1 MKKNALKF
9 VEKSFSPNLYLVG
22 KSMTQEKTNRN
33 YKDSVFVDLFAH
45 DVTAKENFISL
56 YNALHGTNL
65 DAKTTDVQPV
75 MLERVLYMKYYN
87 DIAMLIDGKIVILI
101 EHQSTINQNMPFR
114 FLEYIA
120 RIYEKITTKDEKFG
134 RKLVKLPVPEF
145 YVFYNG
151 KDDYPTESV
160 MKLSDAFMQIDDY
173 SKLKNQLENAN
184 YPLEISVKVININVD
199 KENPL
204 LKRCETLKQ
213 YSEFI
218 EQVRCN
224 IESAIPEPFTTAIKE
239 AIKKGFLSDY
249 LNRKSTE
256 VQNMLL
262 AEYDYDTD
270 IAVQRKEAFEDGISI
285 GRNEGI
291 AIGEERGISIGLLQ
305 GEHKKAIETAKSMK
319 SENMPV
325 NTIAHFTGLSP
336 EEIEK
341 L

>member
-65 DAKTTDVQPV
+65 DTKTTEIQPV

-87 DIAMLIDGKIVILI
+87 DVAMLIDGKIVILI

-134 RKLVKLPVPEF
+134 RKLVKLPIPEF

-160 MKLSDAFMQIDDY
+160 MKLSDAFMQLGDD
-173 SKLKNQLENAN
+173 SELKNQLENTN

-199 KENPL
+199 KENPI
-204 LKRCETLKQ
+204 LKRCEALKE

-218 EQVRCN
+218 EQVRFN
-224 IESAIPEPFTTAIKE
+224 IENAVSEPFTTAIKE

-270 IAVQRKEAFEDGISI
+270 IAVQRKEAFDD
-285 GRNEGI
+285 GI
-291 AIGEERGISIGLLQ
+291 AIGEERGISIGAQQAKL
-305 GEHKKAIETAKSMK
+305 ETARKFLAMGLSI
-319 SENMPV
+319 EQV
-325 NTIAHFTGLSP
+325 ADGTGLSVG
-336 EEIEK
+336 EIEK

>member
-1 MKKNALKF
+1 MQI
-9 VEKSFSPNLYLVG
+9 P
-22 KSMTQEKTNRN
+22 QEKTNRN

-45 DVTAKENFISL
+45 DINAKENFISL

-87 DIAMLIDGKIVILI
+87 DVAMLIDGKIVILI

-134 RKLVKLPVPEF
+134 RKLVKLPIPEF

-151 KDDYPTESV
+151 KDDYPVESV
-160 MKLSDAFMQIDDY
+160 MKLSDAFMQLDDE
-173 SKLKNQLENAN
+173 LKNQLENAN

-199 KENPL
+199 KENPI
-204 LKRCETLKQ
+204 LKHCEALKQ

-224 IESAIPEPFTTAIKE
+224 IENAVPEPLTTAIKE

-249 LNRKSTE
+249 LNRKSAE

-270 IAVQRKEAFEDGISI
+270 IAVQRKEAFDD
-285 GRNEGI
+285 GI
-291 AIGEERGISIGLLQ
+291 AIGEKRGISIGLSQ
-305 GEHKKAIETAKSMK
+305 GAQQAKLETAKTLLTFGDSIEK
-319 SENMPV
+319 ISKV
-325 NTIAHFTGLSP
+325 TGLSI

>member
-1 MKKNALKF
+1 
-9 VEKSFSPNLYLVG
+9 
-22 KSMTQEKTNRN
+22 MTQEKTNRN

-45 DVTAKENFISL
+45 DINAKENFISL
-56 YNALHGTNL
+56 YNALHDTNL
-65 DAKTTDVQPV
+65 DAKNTDVQPV

-160 MKLSDAFMQIDDY
+160 MKLSDAFMQLD
-173 SKLKNQLENAN
+173 SKLKNQLENTS

-199 KENPL
+199 KENPI
-204 LKRCETLKQ
+204 LKRCEALKE

-218 EQVRCN
+218 ELVRSN
-224 IESAIPEPFTTAIKE
+224 IENNVSEPFTTAIKE
-239 AIKKGFLSDY
+239 TIKKGFLSDY

-270 IAVQRKEAFEDGISI
+270 IAVQRRESFEDGFSAGEEY
-285 GRNEGI
+285 GRKEGI
-291 AIGEERGISIGLLQ
+291 SLGAQQAKL
-305 GEHKKAIETAKSMK
+305 ETAKTLLAFGDSIEK
-319 SENMPV
+319 VSKV
-325 NTIAHFTGLSP
+325 TGLSV

>member
-1 MKKNALKF
+1 
-9 VEKSFSPNLYLVG
+9 
-22 KSMTQEKTNRN
+22 MTQEKTNRN

-75 MLERVLYMKYYN
+75 MLEQVLYMKYYN

-134 RKLVKLPVPEF
+134 RKLVKLPIPEF

-151 KDDYPTESV
+151 KDDYPTESE
-160 MKLSDAFMQIDDY
+160 MKLSDAFIQLDGE
-173 SKLKNQLENAN
+173 LKNQLENAN

-199 KENPL
+199 KENPI
-204 LKRCETLKQ
+204 LKRCEALKE

-218 EQVRCN
+218 EQVRFN
-224 IESAIPEPFTTAIKE
+224 IENAVPEPFTTAIKE

-270 IAVQRKEAFEDGISI
+270 IAVQRKEAFEDGMS
-285 GRNEGI
+285 
-291 AIGEERGISIGLLQ
+291 Q
-305 GEHKKAIETAKSMK
+305 GEHKKAIETAKKILAMGLSI
-319 SENMPV
+319 EQV
-325 NTIAHFTGLSP
+325 ADGTGLSI

>member
-1 MKKNALKF
+1 MQI
-9 VEKSFSPNLYLVG
+9 P
-22 KSMTQEKTNRN
+22 QEKTNRN

-45 DVTAKENFISL
+45 DINAKENFISL

-87 DIAMLIDGKIVILI
+87 DVAMLIDGKIVILI

-160 MKLSDAFMQIDDY
+160 MKLSDAFMQLGDD
-173 SKLKNQLENAN
+173 SELKNPFENAN

-199 KENPL
+199 KENSI

-218 EQVRCN
+218 EQVRFN
-224 IESAIPEPFTTAIKE
+224 IENVVPEPFTTAIKE

-270 IAVQRKEAFEDGISI
+270 IAVQRKEAFDDGVSI
-285 GRNEGI
+285 GRNE
-291 AIGEERGISIGLLQ
+291 GISIGLLQ
-305 GEHKKAIETAKSMK
+305 GEYKKAIETAKKFLAMGLSV
-319 SENMPV
+319 EQV
-325 NTIAHFTGLSP
+325 ADGTGLSP

>member
-1 MKKNALKF
+1 
-9 VEKSFSPNLYLVG
+9 
-22 KSMTQEKTNRN
+22 MTQEKTNRN

-45 DVTAKENFISL
+45 DITAKENFISL

-65 DAKTTDVQPV
+65 DTKTTDVQPV

-101 EHQSTINQNMPFR
+101 EHQSTINKNMPFR

-134 RKLVKLPVPEF
+134 RKLVRLPVPEF

-160 MKLSDAFMQIDDY
+160 MKLSDAFIQLDSD
-173 SKLKNQLENAN
+173 SELKNQFENAN
-184 YPLEISVKVININVD
+184 YPLEISVKVVNINVD
-199 KENPL
+199 KENPI
-204 LKRCETLKQ
+204 LKRCEALKE

-218 EQVRCN
+218 EQVRSN
-224 IESAIPEPFTTAIKE
+224 IENDVHEPFTTAIKE

-270 IAVQRKEAFEDGISI
+270 IAVQRKEAFEDGIAI
-285 GRNEGI
+285 GEKV
-291 AIGEERGISIGLLQ
+291 GEERGISIGMSQ
-305 GEHKKAIETAKSMK
+305 GRNEAKLETAKSMK
-319 SENMPV
+319 SEDMPV
-325 NTIAHFTGLSP
+325 NTIARFTGLSP

>member
-1 MKKNALKF
+1 
-9 VEKSFSPNLYLVG
+9 
-22 KSMTQEKTNRN
+22 MTQEKTNRN

-151 KDDYPTESV
+151 KDDYPVESV
-160 MKLSDAFMQIDDY
+160 MKLSDAFMQLDDE
-173 SKLKNQLENAN
+173 LKNQLENEN

-199 KENPL
+199 KENPI
-204 LKRCETLKQ
+204 LKRCEALKE

-224 IESAIPEPFTTAIKE
+224 IENAVPEPFTTAIKE

-270 IAVQRKEAFEDGISI
+270 IAVQRKEAFDDGVSI

-291 AIGEERGISIGLLQ
+291 SIGISQ
-305 GEHKKAIETAKSMK
+305 GAQQAKLETAKVLK
-319 SENMPV
+319 SAGIEINLII
-325 NTIAHFTGLSP
+325 NSTGLSP

>member
-1 MKKNALKF
+1 MFSYENISF
-9 VEKSFSPNLYLVG
+9 VRLHVLTTVHCYRFVFDSIFPAEIFCSCTTYIHRVCKPNL
-22 KSMTQEKTNRN
+22 
-33 YKDSVFVDLFAH
+33 
-45 DVTAKENFISL
+45 
-56 YNALHGTNL
+56 
-65 DAKTTDVQPV
+65 
-75 MLERVLYMKYYN
+75 

-101 EHQSTINQNMPFR
+101 EHQSTINKNMPFR

-134 RKLVKLPVPEF
+134 RKLVKLPIPEF

-151 KDDYPTESV
+151 KDDYPTESE
-160 MKLSDAFMQIDDY
+160 MKLSDAFIQLDGE
-173 SKLKNQLENAN
+173 LKNQLENAN

-199 KENPL
+199 KENPI
-204 LKRCETLKQ
+204 LKRCEALKE

-218 EQVRCN
+218 EQVRSN
-224 IESAIPEPFTTAIKE
+224 IENNVHEPFTNAIKE

-270 IAVQRKEAFEDGISI
+270 IAVQRKEAFDDGISI

-291 AIGEERGISIGLLQ
+291 SIGLSQ
-305 GEHKKAIETAKSMK
+305 GITQGAHQKAVETAKTLLAFGDSIEK
-319 SENMPV
+319 VSKV
-325 NTIAHFTGLSP
+325 TGLSV

>member
-1 MKKNALKF
+1 
-9 VEKSFSPNLYLVG
+9 
-22 KSMTQEKTNRN
+22 
-33 YKDSVFVDLFAH
+33 
-45 DVTAKENFISL
+45 
-56 YNALHGTNL
+56 
-65 DAKTTDVQPV
+65 
-75 MLERVLYMKYYN
+75 
-87 DIAMLIDGKIVILI
+87 MLIDGKIVILI

-134 RKLVKLPVPEF
+134 RKLVKLPIPEF

-160 MKLSDAFMQIDDY
+160 MKLSDAFMQLGDND
-173 SKLKNQLENAN
+173 KLKNQFENAN

-199 KENPL
+199 KEKPIL
-204 LKRCETLKQ
+204 RRCEALKE

-218 EQVRCN
+218 EQVRSN
-224 IESAIPEPFTTAIKE
+224 VENDIPEPFTNAIKQ

-270 IAVQRKEAFEDGISI
+270 IAVQRREAFDDGVMQGLSQGISQ

-291 AIGEERGISIGLLQ
+291 SIGLSQGISQ
-305 GEHKKAIETAKSMK
+305 GEKKAKLETAKNLLSIGL
-319 SENMPV
+319 SQDQ
-325 NTIAHFTGLSP
+325 IASVTGLSP

>member
-1 MKKNALKF
+1 M
-9 VEKSFSPNLYLVG
+9 
-22 KSMTQEKTNRN
+22 QKTNRN
-33 YKDSVFVDLFAH
+33 YKDSVFVDLFAY
-45 DVTAKENFISL
+45 DITAKENFISL

-65 DAKTTDVQPV
+65 DVKTTDVQPV

-151 KDDYPTESV
+151 KDDYPTESM
-160 MKLSDAFMQIDDY
+160 MKLSDAFMQLGDNCE
-173 SKLKNQLENAN
+173 LKNQLENAN
-184 YPLEISVKVININVD
+184 YPLEIFVKVININVD
-199 KENPL
+199 KENPI

-218 EQVRCN
+218 EQVRSN
-224 IESAIPEPFTTAIKE
+224 IENAVSEPFTSAIKE

-270 IAVQRKEAFEDGISI
+270 IAVQRKEAFNDGFSAGEERGFSL

-291 AIGEERGISIGLLQ
+291 AIGEERGISLGITQ
-305 GEHKKAIETAKSMK
+305 GEHKKAIETAKKFLSMGL
-319 SENMPV
+319 SVEQV
-325 NTIAHFTGLSP
+325 ADGTGLSI

>member
-1 MKKNALKF
+1 MQI
-9 VEKSFSPNLYLVG
+9 P
-22 KSMTQEKTNRN
+22 QEKTNRN

-45 DVTAKENFISL
+45 DISAKENFISL

-65 DAKTTDVQPV
+65 DVETTDVQPV
-75 MLERVLYMKYYN
+75 MLEQVLYMKYYN

-151 KDDYPTESV
+151 KDDYPTESI
-160 MKLSDAFMQIDDY
+160 MKLSDAFIQLDGD
-173 SKLKNQLENAN
+173 SELKNQLENAN

-199 KENPL
+199 KENPI
-204 LKRCETLKQ
+204 LKRCEALKE

-218 EQVRCN
+218 EQVRSN
-224 IESAIPEPFTTAIKE
+224 IENNVPEPFTSAIKE
-239 AIKKGFLSDY
+239 TIKKGFLSDY

-270 IAVQRKEAFEDGISI
+270 IAVQRKEA
-285 GRNEGI
+285 R
-291 AIGEERGISIGLLQ
+291 EEGISIGLSQ
-305 GEHKKAIETAKSMK
+305 GEHKKAVETAKTLLSFGDSIEK
-319 SENMPV
+319 ISKV
-325 NTIAHFTGLSP
+325 TGLAI

>member
-1 MKKNALKF
+1 
-9 VEKSFSPNLYLVG
+9 
-22 KSMTQEKTNRN
+22 MTQEKTNRN

-160 MKLSDAFMQIDDY
+160 MKLSDAFMQLDDE
-173 SKLKNQLENAN
+173 LKNQLENEN

-199 KENPL
+199 KENPI
-204 LKRCETLKQ
+204 LKRCEALKE

-218 EQVRCN
+218 EQVRFN
-224 IESAIPEPFTTAIKE
+224 IENAVSEPLTTAIKE

-270 IAVQRKEAFEDGISI
+270 IAVQRKEAFEDGISL
-285 GRNEGI
+285 
-291 AIGEERGISIGLLQ
+291 GE
-305 GEHKKAIETAKSMK
+305 KKAKLETAKVLK
-319 SENMPV
+319 SAGVEINLII
-325 NTIAHFTGLSP
+325 NSTGLSP

>member
-1 MKKNALKF
+1 MQI
-9 VEKSFSPNLYLVG
+9 P
-22 KSMTQEKTNRN
+22 QEKTNRN

-101 EHQSTINQNMPFR
+101 EHQSTINKNMPFR

-134 RKLVKLPVPEF
+134 RKLVKLPIPEF

-199 KENPL
+199 KENQI
-204 LKRCETLKQ
+204 LKRCEALKE

-218 EQVRCN
+218 EQVRFN
-224 IESAIPEPFTTAIKE
+224 IENAVSEPFTTAIKQ

-270 IAVQRKEAFEDGISI
+270 IAVQRREARE
-285 GRNEGI
+285 EGI
-291 AIGEERGISIGLLQ
+291 KYGFAIGEKAGEERGISMGVQQAKL
-305 GEHKKAIETAKSMK
+305 ETAKKFLAMGLSV
-319 SENMPV
+319 EQV
-325 NTIAHFTGLSP
+325 ADGTGLSP

>member
-9 VEKSFSPNLYLVG
+9 VEKSFSPNFYLVG
-22 KSMTQEKTNRN
+22 KYMTQEKANRN

-87 DIAMLIDGKIVILI
+87 DVAMLIDGKIVILI

-151 KDDYPTESV
+151 KDDYPVESV
-160 MKLSDAFMQIDDY
+160 MKLSDAFMQLD
-173 SKLKNQLENAN
+173 SKLKNQLENTS

-199 KENPL
+199 KENPI
-204 LKRCETLKQ
+204 LKHCETLKQ

-218 EQVRCN
+218 EQVRFN
-224 IESAIPEPFTTAIKE
+224 IESAVPEPLTNAIKE

-270 IAVQRKEAFEDGISI
+270 IAVQRKEAFEDGFSAGEER

-291 AIGEERGISIGLLQ
+291 SIGLSQ
-305 GEHKKAIETAKSMK
+305 GISQGAQQAKLETAKSMK

-325 NTIAHFTGLSP
+325 NTIARFTGLSV

>member
-9 VEKSFSPNLYLVG
+9 VEKIFSPNFYLVG
-22 KSMTQEKTNRN
+22 KYMTQEKANRN

-65 DAKTTDVQPV
+65 DAKTTEVQPV

-134 RKLVKLPVPEF
+134 RKLVKLPIPEF

-151 KDDYPTESV
+151 KDDYPVESV
-160 MKLSDAFMQIDDY
+160 MKLSDAFMQLGDD

-270 IAVQRKEAFEDGISI
+270 IAVQRKEAFDDGVSI

-291 AIGEERGISIGLLQ
+291 TLGTQQAKL
-305 GEHKKAIETAKSMK
+305 ETAKILK
-319 SENMPV
+319 SSGVEINIII
-325 NTIAHFTGLSP
+325 NSTGLSP
-336 EEIEK
+336 EEIEN

>member
-1 MKKNALKF
+1 
-9 VEKSFSPNLYLVG
+9 
-22 KSMTQEKTNRN
+22 MTQEKTNRN

-151 KDDYPTESV
+151 KDDYPVESV
-160 MKLSDAFMQIDDY
+160 MKLSDAFMQLDDE
-173 SKLKNQLENAN
+173 LKNQ
-184 YPLEISVKVININVD
+184 LEISVKVININVD
-199 KENPL
+199 KENPI
-204 LKRCETLKQ
+204 LKRCEALKE

-218 EQVRCN
+218 EQVRSN
-224 IESAIPEPFTTAIKE
+224 IENDVHEPFTTAIKE
-239 AIKKGFLSDY
+239 AIKKGFL
-249 LNRKSTE
+249 
-256 VQNMLL
+256 
-262 AEYDYDTD
+262 
-270 IAVQRKEAFEDGISI
+270 
-285 GRNEGI
+285 
-291 AIGEERGISIGLLQ
+291 
-305 GEHKKAIETAKSMK
+305 
-319 SENMPV
+319 
-325 NTIAHFTGLSP
+325 TI
-336 EEIEK
+336 
-341 L
+341 

>member
-1 MKKNALKF
+1 
-9 VEKSFSPNLYLVG
+9 
-22 KSMTQEKTNRN
+22 MTQEKTNRN

-45 DVTAKENFISL
+45 DINAKENFISL

-65 DAKTTDVQPV
+65 EVETTDIQPV

-199 KENPL
+199 KENTL

-218 EQVRCN
+218 EQVRFN
-224 IESAIPEPFTTAIKE
+224 IENAVSEPFTTAIKE

-285 GRNEGI
+285 GL
-291 AIGEERGISIGLLQ
+291 SQ
-305 GEHKKAIETAKSMK
+305 GAQQKAVETAKNALTMNLSI
-319 SENMPV
+319 EQV
-325 NTIAHFTGLSP
+325 ATLTGLSV

>member
-1 MKKNALKF
+1 
-9 VEKSFSPNLYLVG
+9 
-22 KSMTQEKTNRN
+22 MTQEKTNRN
-33 YKDSVFVDLFAH
+33 YKESVFVDLFAN
-45 DVTAKENFISL
+45 DITAKENFISL

-65 DAKTTDVQPV
+65 DVKTTDVQPV
-75 MLERVLYMKYYN
+75 MLEKVLYMKYYN

-101 EHQSTINQNMPFR
+101 EHQSTINKNMPFR

-151 KDDYPTESV
+151 KDDYPTESI
-160 MKLSDAFMQIDDY
+160 MKLSDAFMQLDDD
-173 SKLKNQLENAN
+173 SELKNQFENAN
-184 YPLEISVKVININVD
+184 YPLEISVKVVNINVD
-199 KENPL
+199 KENPI
-204 LKRCETLKQ
+204 LKRCEALKE

-218 EQVRCN
+218 EQVRSN
-224 IESAIPEPFTTAIKE
+224 IENDVHEPFTTAIKE

-270 IAVQRKEAFEDGISI
+270 IAVQRKEAREEGIKYGI
-285 GRNEGI
+285 AIGEKRGRNEGI
-291 AIGEERGISIGLLQ
+291 SIGLSQ
-305 GEHKKAIETAKSMK
+305 GITQGVHQKAVETAKTLLTFGDSIEK
-319 SENMPV
+319 VSKV
-325 NTIAHFTGLSP
+325 TGLSV

-341 L
+341 LSDSLN

>member
-1 MKKNALKF
+1 MKENTLKF
-9 VEKSFSPNLYLVG
+9 VEKNFSPNFYLVG
-22 KSMTQEKTNRN
+22 KNMLIPQEKTNRN

-134 RKLVKLPVPEF
+134 RKLIKLPVPEF

-160 MKLSDAFMQIDDY
+160 MKLSDAFMQLDDY
-173 SKLKNQLENAN
+173 CELKNQ
-184 YPLEISVKVININVD
+184 LEISVKVININVD
-199 KENPL
+199 KENPIL
-204 LKRCETLKQ
+204 RRCEALKE

-218 EQVRCN
+218 EQVRFN
-224 IESAIPEPFTTAIKE
+224 IENAVSEPFTTAIKQ

-270 IAVQRKEAFEDGISI
+270 IAVQRREA
-285 GRNEGI
+285 R
-291 AIGEERGISIGLLQ
+291 EEGISIGLSQ
-305 GEHKKAIETAKSMK
+305 GAQQKAVETAKNALTMNLSI
-319 SENMPV
+319 EQV
-325 NTIAHFTGLSP
+325 AILTGLSL

>member
-1 MKKNALKF
+1 MEKF
-9 VEKSFSPNLYLVG
+9 
-22 KSMTQEKTNRN
+22 MTQEKTNRN

-45 DVTAKENFISL
+45 DITAKENFISL

-65 DAKTTDVQPV
+65 KVETTDVQPV

-101 EHQSTINQNMPFR
+101 EHQSTINKNMPFR

-134 RKLVKLPVPEF
+134 RKLVKLPIPEF

-160 MKLSDAFMQIDDY
+160 MKLSDAFMQLGDND
-173 SKLKNQLENAN
+173 KLKNQFENEN

-199 KENPL
+199 KENQI
-204 LKRCETLKQ
+204 LKRCEALKE

-218 EQVRCN
+218 EQVRYN
-224 IESAIPEPFTTAIKE
+224 IESEVPEPFTTAIKE

-270 IAVQRKEAFEDGISI
+270 IAVQRRESFEDGFS
-285 GRNEGI
+285 
-291 AIGEERGISIGLLQ
+291 AGEERGRNEAKLETAKNLLSIGLSQ
-305 GEHKKAIETAKSMK
+305 DQ
-319 SENMPV
+319 
-325 NTIAHFTGLSP
+325 IASVTGLSV

>member
-1 MKKNALKF
+1 MQI
-9 VEKSFSPNLYLVG
+9 P
-22 KSMTQEKTNRN
+22 QEKTNRN

-45 DVTAKENFISL
+45 DINAKENFISL

-87 DIAMLIDGKIVILI
+87 DVAMLIDGKIVILI

-199 KENPL
+199 KENQI
-204 LKRCETLKQ
+204 LKRCEALKE

-218 EQVRCN
+218 EQVRFN
-224 IESAIPEPFTTAIKE
+224 IENAVSEPFTTAIKQ

-270 IAVQRKEAFEDGISI
+270 IAVQRREARE
-285 GRNEGI
+285 EGI
-291 AIGEERGISIGLLQ
+291 KYGFAIGEKAGEERGISMGVQQAKL
-305 GEHKKAIETAKSMK
+305 ETAKKFLAMGLSV
-319 SENMPV
+319 EQV
-325 NTIAHFTGLSP
+325 ADGTGLSV

>member
-1 MKKNALKF
+1 MQKK
-9 VEKSFSPNLYLVG
+9 
-22 KSMTQEKTNRN
+22 NRN
-33 YKDSVFVDLFAH
+33 YKDSVFVDLFAY
-45 DVTAKENFISL
+45 DITAKENFISL

-65 DAKTTDVQPV
+65 DVKTTDVQPV

-151 KDDYPTESV
+151 KDDYPTESM
-160 MKLSDAFMQIDDY
+160 MKLSDAFMQLGDNCE
-173 SKLKNQLENAN
+173 LKNQLENAN
-184 YPLEISVKVININVD
+184 YPLEIFVKVININVD
-199 KENPL
+199 KENPI
-204 LKRCETLKQ
+204 LKRCEALKE

-218 EQVRCN
+218 EQVRSN
-224 IESAIPEPFTTAIKE
+224 IENNVPEPFTSAIKE

-270 IAVQRKEAFEDGISI
+270 IAVQRKEAFNDGILQ

-291 AIGEERGISIGLLQ
+291 SLGAYQ
-305 GEHKKAIETAKSMK
+305 KAVETAKNALSMK
-319 SENMPV
+319 LTLEQ
-325 NTIAHFTGLSP
+325 IANLTGLSV
-336 EEIEK
+336 EVIQDLADK
-341 L
+341 

>member
-1 MKKNALKF
+1 MQI
-9 VEKSFSPNLYLVG
+9 P
-22 KSMTQEKTNRN
+22 QEKTNRN

-45 DVTAKENFISL
+45 DINAKENFISL

-87 DIAMLIDGKIVILI
+87 DVAMLIDGKIVILI

-160 MKLSDAFMQIDDY
+160 MKLSDAFMQLDGE
-173 SKLKNQLENAN
+173 LRNQLENAN

-199 KENPL
+199 KENPI
-204 LKRCETLKQ
+204 LKRCEALKE

-218 EQVRCN
+218 EQVRFN
-224 IESAIPEPFTTAIKE
+224 IENAVSEPFTTAIKE

-270 IAVQRKEAFEDGISI
+270 IAVQRKEAFDDGVSI

-291 AIGEERGISIGLLQ
+291 AIGEERGISMGVQQAKL
-305 GEHKKAIETAKSMK
+305 ETAKIMLLKNISFEII
-319 SENMPV
+319 SEC
-325 NTIAHFTGLSP
+325 TGLSV
-336 EEIEK
+336 EEIEQ

>member
-1 MKKNALKF
+1 M
-9 VEKSFSPNLYLVG
+9 
-22 KSMTQEKTNRN
+22 
-33 YKDSVFVDLFAH
+33 
-45 DVTAKENFISL
+45 
-56 YNALHGTNL
+56 HGTNL
-65 DAKTTDVQPV
+65 EVETTDVQPV

-101 EHQSTINQNMPFR
+101 EHQSTINKNMPFR

-160 MKLSDAFMQIDDY
+160 MKLSDAFMQLDG
-173 SKLKNQLENAN
+173 KLKNQLENAN
-184 YPLEISVKVININVD
+184 YPLEIFVKVININVD
-199 KENPL
+199 KENPI
-204 LKRCETLKQ
+204 LKRCEALKQ

-218 EQVRCN
+218 EQVRSN
-224 IESAIPEPFTTAIKE
+224 IENDIPEPFTNAIKE
-239 AIKKGFLSDY
+239 TIKKGFLSDY

-270 IAVQRKEAFEDGISI
+270 IAVQRKEAFDDGISI

-291 AIGEERGISIGLLQ
+291 AIGEERGISIGLSQGISQ
-305 GEHKKAIETAKSMK
+305 GEKKAKIETAKSMILRNI
-319 SENMPV
+319 SIDIVAEC
-325 NTIAHFTGLSP
+325 TGLSL

-341 L
+341 MLQQEFHQI

>member
-1 MKKNALKF
+1 MNKEAKMQIL
-9 VEKSFSPNLYLVG
+9 
-22 KSMTQEKTNRN
+22 QEKTNRN

-45 DVTAKENFISL
+45 DITAKENFISL
-56 YNALHGTNL
+56 YNALHGINL
-65 DAKTTDVQPV
+65 DVKTTDVQPV

-160 MKLSDAFMQIDDY
+160 MKLSDAFIQLGDNNR
-173 SKLKNQLENAN
+173 LKNQLENAN

-199 KENPL
+199 KENPI
-204 LKRCETLKQ
+204 LKRCEALKQ

-218 EQVRCN
+218 EQVRSN
-224 IESAIPEPFTTAIKE
+224 IENAVSEPFTSAIKQ

-270 IAVQRKEAFEDGISI
+270 IAVQRKEAFEDGITQ

-291 AIGEERGISIGLLQ
+291 TQAKL
-305 GEHKKAIETAKSMK
+305 ETAKKFLSMGL
-319 SENMPV
+319 SVEQV
-325 NTIAHFTGLSP
+325 ADGTGLSV

>member
-1 MKKNALKF
+1 MKENALKF
-9 VEKSFSPNLYLVG
+9 VEKIFSPNFYLVG
-22 KSMTQEKTNRN
+22 KYMTQEKTNRN

-65 DAKTTDVQPV
+65 DAKTTEVQPV

-160 MKLSDAFMQIDDY
+160 MKLSDAFMQLDDE
-173 SKLKNQLENAN
+173 LKNQLENAN

-199 KENPL
+199 KENPI
-204 LKRCETLKQ
+204 LKHCKALKG

-218 EQVRCN
+218 EQVRSN
-224 IESAIPEPFTTAIKE
+224 IENNVPEPLTTAIKE

-270 IAVQRKEAFEDGISI
+270 IAVQRKEAFDDGLS
-285 GRNEGI
+285 
-291 AIGEERGISIGLLQ
+291 Q
-305 GEHKKAIETAKSMK
+305 GAQQAKLETAKNALTM
-319 SENMPV
+319 NLPV
-325 NTIAHFTGLSP
+325 EQVAILTGLSL

>member
-1 MKKNALKF
+1 
-9 VEKSFSPNLYLVG
+9 
-22 KSMTQEKTNRN
+22 MTQEKTNRN

-45 DVTAKENFISL
+45 DITAKENFISL
-56 YNALHGTNL
+56 YNALHETNL
-65 DAKTTDVQPV
+65 DAKTTEIQPV

-101 EHQSTINQNMPFR
+101 EHQSTINKNMPFR

-160 MKLSDAFMQIDDY
+160 MKLSDAFMQLDG
-173 SKLKNQLENAN
+173 KLKNQLENAN

-199 KENPL
+199 KENPI
-204 LKRCETLKQ
+204 LKRCEALKE

-218 EQVRCN
+218 EQVRSN
-224 IESAIPEPFTTAIKE
+224 IENNVPEPLTNAIKE

-270 IAVQRKEAFEDGISI
+270 IAVQRREA
-285 GRNEGI
+285 R
-291 AIGEERGISIGLLQ
+291 EEGISIGLSQ
-305 GEHKKAIETAKSMK
+305 GAHLKAIETAKNMK
-319 SENMPV
+319 DENMPISMIV
-325 NTIAHFTGLSP
+325 HFTGLSP

>member
-1 MKKNALKF
+1 
-9 VEKSFSPNLYLVG
+9 
-22 KSMTQEKTNRN
+22 MTQEKTNRN
-33 YKDSVFVDLFAH
+33 YKDSVFVDLFAY
-45 DVTAKENFISL
+45 DITAKENFISL

-65 DAKTTDVQPV
+65 EVETTDIQPV

-101 EHQSTINQNMPFR
+101 EHQSTINKNMPFR

-134 RKLVKLPVPEF
+134 RKLVKLPIPEF

-160 MKLSDAFMQIDDY
+160 MKLSDAFMQFDSD
-173 SKLKNQLENAN
+173 SDLKNQFENAN

-199 KENPL
+199 KENPI
-204 LKRCETLKQ
+204 LKRCEALKQ

-218 EQVRCN
+218 EQVRSN
-224 IESAIPEPFTTAIKE
+224 IENDVHEPFTTAIKE
-239 AIKKGFLSDY
+239 AIKQGFLSDY

-270 IAVQRKEAFEDGISI
+270 IAVQRREAFDDGLSQ

-291 AIGEERGISIGLLQ
+291 AIGEKVGEERGISIGLSQ
-305 GEHKKAIETAKSMK
+305 GAHQKAVETAKNALTMNLSI
-319 SENMPV
+319 EQV
-325 NTIAHFTGLSP
+325 ATLTGLSID
-336 EEIEK
+336 EIEK

>member
-1 MKKNALKF
+1 M
-9 VEKSFSPNLYLVG
+9 G
-22 KSMTQEKTNRN
+22 KYMTQEKTNRN

-134 RKLVKLPVPEF
+134 RKLVKLPIPEF

-160 MKLSDAFMQIDDY
+160 MKLSDAYMQLD
-173 SKLKNQLENAN
+173 SKLKNQLENTS

-199 KENPL
+199 KENPI
-204 LKRCETLKQ
+204 LKHCETLKQ

-218 EQVRCN
+218 EQVRYN
-224 IESAIPEPFTTAIKE
+224 IENAVSEPLTTAIKE

-270 IAVQRKEAFEDGISI
+270 IAVQRKEAFDDGFS
-285 GRNEGI
+285 
-291 AIGEERGISIGLLQ
+291 AGEERGISIGLSQ
-305 GEHKKAIETAKSMK
+305 GVQQAKLETAKILK
-319 SENMPV
+319 SSGVEIN
-325 NTIAHFTGLSP
+325 IIIDSTGLSP
-336 EEIEK
+336 EEIEN